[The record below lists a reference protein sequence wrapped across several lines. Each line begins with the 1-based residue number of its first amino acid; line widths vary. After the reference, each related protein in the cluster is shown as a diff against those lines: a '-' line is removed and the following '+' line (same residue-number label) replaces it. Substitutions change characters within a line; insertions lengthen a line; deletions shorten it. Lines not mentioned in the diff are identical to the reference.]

1 MCFSSR
7 EGRSGSARPRRGTRR
22 RSGREGRVA
31 SPRAPRRRSGHTRV
45 FVYGTLRVGQGNHH
59 LLASSRMIGLD
70 RTLARYTLVD
80 LGAFPA
86 VVVGGATAVVGEVF
100 EVDAATLARLDRLE
114 GHPRFY
120 QRTTVRLAS
129 GRRAEMYV
137 MALGEGRPRR
147 PIDGGDRLARG
158 ATRR

>member
-1 MCFSSR
+1 M
-7 EGRSGSARPRRGTRR
+7 
-22 RSGREGRVA
+22 A
-31 SPRAPRRRSGHTRV
+31 SPRAPRRRAGHTRV

-59 LLASSRMIGLD
+59 LLAHAPMIGLD
-70 RTLARYTLVD
+70 RTPARYTLVD

-137 MALGEGRPRR
+137 MALGEDRPQR
-147 PIDGGDRLARG
+147 PIASGDWLASG
-158 ATRR
+158 SSRR